1 MSGRDVRS
9 PPPRPRIIEAGRIR
23 AASID
28 GAIADSTD
36 STTPTATPSAITP
49 GVSAIASGR
58 EVTYSEFTV
67 RPISDRIPSASTL
80 PRAIPRTEPIAPKR
94 RPS

>member
-9 PPPRPRIIEAGRIR
+9 PLAKPRIIEAGRIL

-28 GAIADSTD
+28 GAIADKSD
-36 STTPTATPSAITP
+36 SATPTPAPSAITP

-58 EVTYSEFTV
+58 EVTYSAFTV
-67 RPISDRIPSASTL
+67 RPISDRIPSASTF
-80 PRAIPRTEPIAPKR
+80 PSAMPSTDPIAPNR